1 MEKAHNVNLVYNYF
15 STKLMLNLTAR
26 YGHTG
31 NGISPYSFYEDN
43 VLHTTYGNIVKSST
57 AGLNAFVMVN
67 AGAKT
72 RIILNGGLDYSD
84 LRSDILGQQNSGW
97 SGNGLLGF
105 QQTLPWDLRF
115 SANAILMSRTP
126 DLQGWSTGISLG
138 TIGLTRTFLDDRLSV
153 SLSAISPLGSGSLAI
168 KSHSETKDFI
178 SDMSIAVPIRQ
189 ASLSI
194 SWTFGKQGSFSV
206 KKTRKTI
213 TNDDVIN
220 TQSTAEALS
229 GSGALGGTGTSTSL
243 PTGM

>member
-1 MEKAHNVNLVYNYF
+1 M
-15 STKLMLNLTAR
+15 
-26 YGHTG
+26 
-31 NGISPYSFYEDN
+31 
-43 VLHTTYGNIVKSST
+43 
-57 AGLNAFVMVN
+57 
-67 AGAKT
+67 
-72 RIILNGGLDYSD
+72 
-84 LRSDILGQQNSGW
+84 
-97 SGNGLLGF
+97 LGF

-115 SANAILMSRTP
+115 SANAILMSRIP

-138 TIGLTRTFLDDRLSV
+138 TIGLTKTFLEDRLSV

-168 KSHSETKDFI
+168 KSHSETRDFT

-194 SWTFGKQGSFSV
+194 SWTFGKQGNFDV
-206 KKTRKTI
+206 KKTRRTI